1 MNNNIILFN
10 TKSIMNSNGN
20 VTAATGRIINNTHS
34 RATQQELTAKK
45 GAVAA
50 AVLAAAA
57 AMAAA
62 PAAAQQHQYL
72 YI

>member
-10 TKSIMNSNGN
+10 TKSIMNSNSN
-20 VTAATGRIINNTHS
+20 VTAATGRINNTHS

-62 PAAAQQHQYL
+62 PAATQQHQYL